1 MPLITGITATMKKN
15 NAVVATEN
23 ANFIK
28 SHGDLMK
35 KLKSFE
41 YKKKAEGERLQI
53 VHGQAENV
61 AATVALMDNSLSAYE
76 GGLLELKDALA
87 TLKYNIENNNK
98 NEISNDLK
106 AFKTTTDSL
115 RVVTK
120 QHQDNYSIQI
130 QHR

>member
-1 MPLITGITATMKKN
+1 
-15 NAVVATEN
+15 
-23 ANFIK
+23 
-28 SHGDLMK
+28 
-35 KLKSFE
+35 
-41 YKKKAEGERLQI
+41 
-53 VHGQAENV
+53 
-61 AATVALMDNSLSAYE
+61 MDNSLSAYE

>member
-1 MPLITGITATMKKN
+1 MEKKN

-35 KLKSFE
+35 KLKALNT
-41 YKKKAEGERLQI
+41 KKKAEGAALQI